1 MTFTQSQ
8 VNLQTT
14 AIKATA
20 IAGKGV
26 GSFESSEAYEA
37 AGGTANLNNT
47 GTAGSAGTTAVG
59 QNGAVNATT
68 NGGAGGS
75 GITPTGTIAQTGNG
89 EKAIAAGLVT
99 TNGTLNVVSDAGLAI
114 SAEAKGAAVTNNAV
128 AVEATDS
135 NNIYAVTGD
144 FTVNAA
150 ATGDVDLQTPAS
162 GSEPAFDYKAD
173 ACLLYTSP
181 SPRDRG

>member
-1 MTFTQSQ
+1 MQARAGTGGTGGNAGNAGISQVGGSATSTALTFTQSQ

-68 NGGAGGS
+68 NGGAV
-75 GITPTGTIAQTGNG
+75 ARHHADGNDCANRQRR
-89 EKAIAAGLVT
+89 E
-99 TNGTLNVVSDAGLAI
+99 
-114 SAEAKGAAVTNNAV
+114 
-128 AVEATDS
+128 S
-135 NNIYAVTGD
+135 NCSWPCY
-144 FTVNAA
+144 
-150 ATGDVDLQTPAS
+150 
-162 GSEPAFDYKAD
+162 YK
-173 ACLLYTSP
+173 
-181 SPRDRG
+181 RHFERGF

>member
-26 GSFESSEAYEA
+26 GSFESSEVYEA
-37 AGGTANLNNT
+37 AGGIANLNNI

-68 NGGAGGS
+68 NGGAGGG
-75 GITPTGTIAQTGNG
+75 GITPAGDVAQSTNG
-89 EKAIAAGLVT
+89 EEAIAAAL
-99 TNGTLNVVSDAGLAI
+99 L
-114 SAEAKGAAVTNNAV
+114 
-128 AVEATDS
+128 
-135 NNIYAVTGD
+135 
-144 FTVNAA
+144 
-150 ATGDVDLQTPAS
+150 LQTA
-162 GSEPAFDYKAD
+162 
-173 ACLLYTSP
+173 L
-181 SPRDRG
+181 